1 MCVCVCVETPLDTKP
16 PLFRLL
22 FEVKLPTPADKEN
35 SYPPPPSLC
44 VFSSSV
50 LLKLQS
56 RKVSLFWHMCTLP
69 CMRTLSPLSLLQ
81 TMLLHNCLQ
90 WQLSLQPLIIC
101 ITLLILFY
109 PPLSPTVQ
117 LSFTLTATIKTFES
131 VLWYSSNIPV
141 KLLWDVSFA
150 YYLHSTI
157 PKCITGLC
165 WLLLLLFVVV
175 AFPSH
180 KVPLISQ
187 TFPKMTLISTVAH
200 AVFFFTDLLLVTSLS
215 PLT

>member
-1 MCVCVCVETPLDTKP
+1 M
-16 PLFRLL
+16 
-22 FEVKLPTPADKEN
+22 
-35 SYPPPPSLC
+35 
-44 VFSSSV
+44 
-50 LLKLQS
+50 
-56 RKVSLFWHMCTLP
+56 
-69 CMRTLSPLSLLQ
+69 
-81 TMLLHNCLQ
+81 
-90 WQLSLQPLIIC
+90 
-101 ITLLILFY
+101 
-109 PPLSPTVQ
+109 
-117 LSFTLTATIKTFES
+117 
-131 VLWYSSNIPV
+131 

-165 WLLLLLFVVV
+165 WLLLVVV

-200 AVFFFTDLLLVTSLS
+200 AGFFFFTDLLLVTSLS